1 MQPIMEQLADG
12 GGGGGGGGGSGVGGV
27 ACDEGIIPSIDDCTC
42 IYML

>member
-1 MQPIMEQLADG
+1 MEQLADG